1 LTLLSDTGGI
11 NGPTKC
17 RGNSTGSQQVF
28 VFKAVYKF
36 VEKLARPLHYPA
48 HESAEPFRKPTGSS
62 FN

>member
-1 LTLLSDTGGI
+1 MPGMGAGYRQAID
-11 NGPTKC
+11 
-17 RGNSTGSQQVF
+17 
-28 VFKAVYKF
+28 FKVIYKF